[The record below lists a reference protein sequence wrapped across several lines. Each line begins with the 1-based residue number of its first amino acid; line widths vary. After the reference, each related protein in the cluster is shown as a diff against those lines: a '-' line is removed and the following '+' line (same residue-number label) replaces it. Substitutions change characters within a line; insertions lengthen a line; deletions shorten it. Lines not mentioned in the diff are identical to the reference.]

1 MNEGDKQAWHDLALA
16 ATYIVLCAMV
26 ITFAVTMCVGCSS
39 TSKVVTDTTQEKHI
53 EQKEDSVAHIARKD
67 SIVNTNVSLEEW
79 WKNVVDRE
87 YWNEV
92 HDSTFV
98 IINADGTTD
107 TRTVRSSKEKEIRRD
122 TIWRDKWREK
132 EVYVYVSV
140 RDSTREKVYESV
152 IDSLTHELRDKE
164 VVIKQMSFWDKLRQ
178 GITGGIICLF
188 VAGFI
193 WLYFK
198 VIK

>member
-1 MNEGDKQAWHDLALA
+1 MLVDILYFACFLA
-16 ATYIVLCAMV
+16 AMMFLTSLC
-26 ITFAVTMCVGCSS
+26 TGCSS

-53 EQKEDSVAHIARKD
+53 EQKEDSVLHIARKD

-87 YWNEV
+87 YWNEI
-92 HDSTFV
+92 HDTTFV
-98 IINADGTTD
+98 YVREDGTTD
-107 TRTVRSSKEKEIRRD
+107 TRTVRSSKEKEIVHD
-122 TIWRDKWREK
+122 TIWRERLRDSIRTE
-132 EVYVYVSV
+132 YVYVTDSV
-140 RDSTREKVYESV
+140 RETSYRNT

>member
-1 MNEGDKQAWHDLALA
+1 MLVDIFYFACFLA
-16 ATYIVLCAMV
+16 ALMFLTSLC
-26 ITFAVTMCVGCSS
+26 TGCSS
-39 TSKVVTDTTQEKHI
+39 TSKVVRDTTQERHI
-53 EQKEDSVAHIARKD
+53 EQKEDSLVHIARKD

-107 TRTVRSSKEKEIRRD
+107 TRTVRSTKEKEVKRD
-122 TIWRDKWREK
+122 TIWCVRVRDSIYTE
-132 EVYVYVSV
+132 YVYVMDSV
-140 RDSTREKVYESV
+140 REKSYKSQ

-164 VVIKQMSFWDKLRQ
+164 AVIKEMSFWDKLRQ